1 MRPDERKRTSLPL
14 AELRDSTGP
23 IAARRGARVG
33 DPEIRALFR
42 RPEAVQFVV
51 ADADG
56 TPPRWVPVAEARRFW
71 MHEVRPRI
79 VPADAKHFDYDA
91 YPGRYCYA
99 ASLWTREG
107 QDPSPLVL
115 LERYHERA
123 RGLADR

>member
-1 MRPDERKRTSLPL
+1 MSVADR
-14 AELRDSTGP
+14 
-23 IAARRGARVG
+23 IAAKVASLRPKYEDV
-33 DPEIRALFR
+33 ALPDWCEVV
-42 RPEAVQFVV
+42 RPVTGEGFNAATTEQVVEGEPVQFVV

-79 VPADAKHFDYDA
+79 VPADARHFDYDS

-99 ASLWTREG
+99 ASLWSREG

-115 LERYHERA
+115 LERYH
-123 RGLADR
+123 